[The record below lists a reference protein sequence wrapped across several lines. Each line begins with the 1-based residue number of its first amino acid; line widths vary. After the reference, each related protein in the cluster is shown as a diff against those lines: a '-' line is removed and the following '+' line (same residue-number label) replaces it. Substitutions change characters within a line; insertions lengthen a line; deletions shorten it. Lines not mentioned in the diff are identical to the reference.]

1 MSLYNIY
8 ILQNDDDLIKIG
20 ITQNFTQRLTSLSG
34 SNSGGHKIVNYFVSE
49 PTPLYTLEHIMHN
62 VYAEHRIEG
71 TEWFQDLE
79 FEEVVNALKT
89 FMESEEYRR
98 CKSVRANFER
108 GKNS

>member
-49 PTPLYTLEHIMHN
+49 PTPLYTLEHIMHDL
-62 VYAEHRIEG
+62 YALNRIEG
-71 TEWFQDLE
+71 TEWFQDLD
-79 FEEVVNALKT
+79 FEDVVKSLKV

-98 CKSVRANFER
+98 CKSIRIKFEGR
-108 GKNS
+108 KSS